1 MSAATIAP
9 KTIDL
14 KSTYDLFDRMTVN
27 SPIIIVLCVLF
38 FASCEC
44 AYVKFG
50 IYFCWVLFLT
60 ILRRFF
66 VPNTPRNPKCPP
78 QMFIDYDVSYST
90 FILCFTL
97 MYFIAPM
104 ILLSI
109 ETNTSQMNYC
119 VLAFFIAYILLDIFM
134 KVSNNC
140 VPSMFSQLLI
150 INIIMGLGLGIL
162 VAGVAMYALMR
173 NQLFTNQLNSNGE
186 ICTMQKNTK
195 FTCIVYKNGEIV
207 GSTTA

>member
-1 MSAATIAP
+1 MSIP
-9 KTIDL
+9 IPNRTIDL
-14 KSTYDLFDRMTVN
+14 KGAYDIFDKITVN
-27 SPIIIVLCVLF
+27 SPIIVVLCVLF

-44 AYVKFG
+44 AYTKFG

-66 VPNTPRNPKCPP
+66 VPNVPRNPKCPP
-78 QMFIDYDVSYST
+78 QLLIDYDVTYST

-104 ILLSI
+104 ALLSY
-109 ETNTSQMNYC
+109 ETNTSQINYC
-119 VLAFFIAYILLDIFM
+119 VLAFFIAFILLDLFM

-140 VPSMFSQLLI
+140 VTSIFSQLVI
-150 INIIMGLGLGIL
+150 INIIMGFGLGIL

-195 FTCIVYKNGEIV
+195 FTCNVYKNGEIV